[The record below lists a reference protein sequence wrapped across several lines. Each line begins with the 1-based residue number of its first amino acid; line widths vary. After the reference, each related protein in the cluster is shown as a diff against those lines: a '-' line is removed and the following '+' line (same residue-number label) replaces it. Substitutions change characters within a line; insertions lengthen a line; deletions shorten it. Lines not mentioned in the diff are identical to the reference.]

1 MSSTFC
7 GAVNFWVAEG
17 GSEGQKVGA
26 ATSTYPLLLPGP
38 PAHFTEGK
46 ARSRQHP
53 PLLWATTSQMASE
66 SEMLGWLNWPRGCS
80 SVKVD
85 WVSLP
90 PRVVLESWG
99 T

>member
-7 GAVNFWVAEG
+7 GAVNFCVAEG
-17 GSEGQKVGA
+17 GTEGQPVGA
-26 ATSTYPLLLPGP
+26 ATSTYPLLP
-38 PAHFTEGK
+38 PALATHFTEGQ
-46 ARSRQHP
+46 ARPRQHP

-90 PRVVLESWG
+90 ARVALESWG